1 MAAMDMNTVLRQQH
15 LPKRKQQPQLPKSK
29 AFKGVR
35 QNMNLIHI
43 YIDIYIII

>member
-35 QNMNLIHI
+35 QNMNPIHI